1 MIVRAR
7 RVRRRKQG
15 VYNCGSV
22 KEYFLKCI
30 MKNKVSMAPGA
41 PPRQAQVLT
50 AGPVAGSNRHCC
62 RCCRQHLVCPVRV
75 YICMY
80 TYTHTYMY
88 IHSRQYLTLTLCFSL
103 CPGKYAKYCRCRQ
116 QYAGRQLLATGV
128 HLGLPGGAAGAM
140 DSKGFHITL

>member
-30 MKNKVSMAPGA
+30 MKNKVSMAPGR
-41 PPRQAQVLT
+41 PP
-50 AGPVAGSNRHCC
+50 AGAGVDCGSSGW
-62 RCCRQHLVCPVRV
+62 QQPALLPMLPAAFGVSAKGLYM
-75 YICMY
+75 YIHIY
-80 TYTHTYMY
+80 TYMY

-116 QYAGRQLLATGV
+116 QCAGRQLLATGV